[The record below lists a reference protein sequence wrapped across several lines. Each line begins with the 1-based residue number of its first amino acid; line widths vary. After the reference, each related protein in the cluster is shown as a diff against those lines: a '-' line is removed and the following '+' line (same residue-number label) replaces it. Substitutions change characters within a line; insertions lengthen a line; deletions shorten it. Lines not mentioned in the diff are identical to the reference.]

1 MSLASAKQMNDD
13 DGGRCDDGQAQTKK
27 RRVPFVKLSVGITLL
42 AFIAFI
48 IVDSATDN
56 RAGATVSAFLE
67 WIESNVIAG
76 VFAFMG
82 VYFVATVLFVP
93 GSVLTLGG
101 GFVFGKA
108 LGLGRGVALASSA
121 VFIGA
126 SLGAIASFLLGR
138 YLLRDWVTER
148 LFKKYKIMTA
158 LGSALEEKGFQIAIL
173 LRLSPIIPFNAI
185 NYILGATSMRLVH
198 YIFSLLGILPGTVL
212 YCFIGATA
220 GSLTESGSAVSGPVA
235 VASLIVGI
243 VFGLASLFL
252 VGYYAKKEFDKI
264 VPQQAQSQGTSEQVQ
279 GDTDDMV

>member
-148 LFKKYKIMTA
+148 
-158 LGSALEEKGFQIAIL
+158 
-173 LRLSPIIPFNAI
+173 
-185 NYILGATSMRLVH
+185 
-198 YIFSLLGILPGTVL
+198 
-212 YCFIGATA
+212 
-220 GSLTESGSAVSGPVA
+220 
-235 VASLIVGI
+235 
-243 VFGLASLFL
+243 
-252 VGYYAKKEFDKI
+252 
-264 VPQQAQSQGTSEQVQ
+264 
-279 GDTDDMV
+279 